1 MARIPAI
8 AAVGPNEDGASS
20 SSNSGLDLGP
30 LPNFVGYMLRRA
42 QLLVFDDF
50 IKTMS
55 AVGLRPASFS
65 VLAVIDANPG
75 STQSSVSEA
84 LGLQR
89 TNLVAI
95 IDTLERGGY
104 ARREPVKTDRRSH
117 ALYLTPEGK
126 ELLENALK
134 LQAEHEE
141 RLLRKLGKE
150 DSRAL
155 LSLLQRLVED

>member
-1 MARIPAI
+1 MPRIRTGAAEAANDVGEEPLPA
-8 AAVGPNEDGASS
+8 G
-20 SSNSGLDLGP
+20 GLDLGP

-55 AVGLRPASFS
+55 SIGLRPASFS

-75 STQSSVSEA
+75 STQSAVSEV

-95 IDTLERGGY
+95 IDSLEQGGF
-104 ARREPVKTDRRSH
+104 ARREAAKTDRRSH
-117 ALYLTPEGK
+117 ALYLTPDGK
-126 ELLENALK
+126 RLLSKALK
-134 LQAEHEE
+134 LQAEHERRVLDRLSGDE
-141 RLLRKLGKE
+141 SGALLRMLTKLVDG
-150 DSRAL
+150 
-155 LSLLQRLVED
+155 

>member
-1 MARIPAI
+1 MERIQAN
-8 AAVGPNEDGASS
+8 AAGAANDDGEAPSPTS
-20 SSNSGLDLGP
+20 RLDLGP
-30 LPNFVGYMLRRA
+30 LPGFVGYMLRRA

-75 STQSSVSEA
+75 STQSAVSEA

-126 ELLENALK
+126 KLLDKALK
-134 LQAEHEE
+134 LQADHEA
-141 RLLRKLGKE
+141 RLLRKLGKD
-150 DSRAL
+150 DSRQL
-155 LSLLQRLVED
+155 LDLLRRLVED